1 MIRYWSVYDQYLFLL
16 GTIHMMDFFENLEPL
31 LKVYWYIA
39 IPVSLIFIVQTI
51 MTFVG
56 IDGDIDTDF
65 HVESHDGDSPFQ
77 LFSFRNLINFLI
89 GLSWTGIAFYSTIHN
104 HYILIGISVI
114 IGIAFVLLFFFIIQ
128 QIQRLAE
135 DNTFNIKNT
144 LSKSGQ
150 VYLTIPARKEGKG
163 KVQISVN
170 GAVHELAAMTEH
182 DKLETGTIV
191 RVTSILDQHILVVE
205 KI

>member
-1 MIRYWSVYDQYLFLL
+1 ME
-16 GTIHMMDFFENLEPL
+16 FFENLDPL

-39 IPVSLIFIVQTI
+39 IPVSLIFIIQTI

-56 IDGDIDTDF
+56 VNADIDTDF
-65 HVESHDGDSPFQ
+65 EVHHDGDGPFHV
-77 LFSFRNLINFLI
+77 FTFRNLINFMI

-104 HYILIGISVI
+104 HFILIAISVVV
-114 IGIAFVLLFFFIIQ
+114 GIAFVLLFFLIIQ
-128 QIQRLAE
+128 QIQKLAE
-135 DNTFNIKNT
+135 DNTFNIENT
-144 LSKSGQ
+144 LSKTGQ

-170 GAVHELAAMTEH
+170 GAVHELTAITEQ
-182 DKLETGTIV
+182 DKLETGTMV
-191 RVTSILDQHILVVE
+191 RVTGILDQHILVVE

>member
-1 MIRYWSVYDQYLFLL
+1 ME
-16 GTIHMMDFFENLEPL
+16 FFENLEPL
-31 LKVYWYIA
+31 LKIYWYIA
-39 IPVSLIFIVQTI
+39 IPVSLIFIIQTI

-56 IDGDIDTDF
+56 IDADLDTDF
-65 HVESHDGDSPFQ
+65 QVESHDGDSPFQ

-89 GLSWTGIAFYSTIHN
+89 GLSWTGIAFYHTIHN
-104 HYILIGISVI
+104 HYILVSISVI
-114 IGIAFVLLFFFIIQ
+114 IGIAFVLLFFFIIR

-144 LSKSGQ
+144 LSKTGQ
-150 VYLTIPARKEGKG
+150 VYLSIPAKKEGKG

-170 GAVHELAAMTEH
+170 GAVHELPAITEH

-191 RVTSILDQHILVVE
+191 RVTGILDQHILVVE
-205 KI
+205 KV

>member
-1 MIRYWSVYDQYLFLL
+1 ME
-16 GTIHMMDFFENLEPL
+16 FFENLEPL

-39 IPVSLIFIVQTI
+39 IPVSLIFIIQTI

-56 IDGDIDTDF
+56 VDADIDTDF
-65 HVESHDGDSPFQ
+65 EVHDHDGDGPFHV
-77 LFSFRNLINFLI
+77 FTFRNLINFLI

-104 HYILIGISVI
+104 HYILVAISVV

-128 QIQRLAE
+128 QIQKLAE
-135 DNTFNIKNT
+135 DNTFNIENT
-144 LSKSGQ
+144 ISKTGQ

-170 GAVHELAAMTEH
+170 GAVHELAAITEH
-182 DKLETGTIV
+182 DKLETGVMV
-191 RVTSILDQHILVVE
+191 RVTGILDQHILVVE

>member
-1 MIRYWSVYDQYLFLL
+1 
-16 GTIHMMDFFENLEPL
+16 MDFFENLEPL

-56 IDGDIDTDF
+56 MDADMDTDF
-65 HVESHDGDSPFQ
+65 EVNGHDAEGFQ

-89 GLSWTGIAFYSTIHN
+89 GLSWTGIAFYGTITN
-104 HYILIGISVI
+104 HLILMAISVV
-114 IGIAFVLLFFFIIQ
+114 IGMAFVLLFFFIIQ

-144 LSKSGQ
+144 LSKTGQ
-150 VYLTIPARKEGKG
+150 VYLSIPARKEGKG

-170 GAVHELAAMTEH
+170 GAVHELSAVTEQ
-182 DKLETGTIV
+182 DKLETGAMV
-191 RVTSILDQHILVVE
+191 RVTGILDQHILIVE